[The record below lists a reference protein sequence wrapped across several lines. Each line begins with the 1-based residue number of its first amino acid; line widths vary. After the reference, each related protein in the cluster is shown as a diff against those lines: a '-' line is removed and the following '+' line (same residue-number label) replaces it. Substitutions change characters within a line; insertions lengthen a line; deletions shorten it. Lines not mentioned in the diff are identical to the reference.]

1 MRCSAPRFWNF
12 TLPEIFANSVWS
24 VPVPT
29 LVPARTG
36 VPRWRTRIFPARTD
50 SPPKRFTPSRLEC
63 ESRPFRVLPP
73 AFLCAMSANPAKKAQ
88 YASARADV
96 RDLDLGEHLPVSLLP
111 QIVLAA
117 AELHD
122 AHLGAL
128 AVANYGGDD
137 LAALQKGLAQG
148 H

>member
-1 MRCSAPRFWNF
+1 
-12 TLPEIFANSVWS
+12 
-24 VPVPT
+24 
-29 LVPARTG
+29 
-36 VPRWRTRIFPARTD
+36 
-50 SPPKRFTPSRLEC
+50 
-63 ESRPFRVLPP
+63 
-73 AFLCAMSANPAKKAQ
+73 MSANPAKKAQ

-128 AVANYGGDD
+128 ALANHGGEP

-148 H
+148 HIGSLAYQQHFAEFDGRARLGIELFDAKDTVLGDPILLSAGGNDCVHSN